1 MRTRNG
7 DGNAG
12 SDPPEP
18 AFWGQ
23 LFAGLS
29 APVIVADGPGGSST
43 PQPEILLRRRKTWVD
58 RLFAGEESYANSP
71 DKIVIL
77 QNGVEIEDVPIDPL
91 GSWTVVGRHPRAHIQ
106 LEAYKLGLFHAAFHK
121 KDGRFYLRAID
132 LECGTLLDRKKIK
145 AGVPVPLRDGSL
157 VDIPGY
163 QLRIRLAN
171 SPATAGEEIVEAEE
185 LAETPSYFY
194 VPPPS
199 SLVRTNL
206 IEDRAAI
213 TLWSG
218 GVTSLKVADII
229 EETADAKTFRLVGE
243 KPLLF
248 SYRPG
253 QFVTLLLTIDGE
265 YIERSYIQLLRLSGV
280 KDAVHRR
287 RQRDHADDVNEPLDR
302 RHNRRCGCDVPGLV
316 QIACGHHFPQG
327 ARAHLDAACLF
338 PRGHHPDLRLSRTNR
353 ILDRPH

>member
-1 MRTRNG
+1 MTIRDAHRIPG
-7 DGNAG
+7 LE
-12 SDPPEP
+12 PPEA

-23 LFAGLS
+23 LFAGLP
-29 APVIVADGPGGSST
+29 ALVIVADSPVGSST
-43 PQPEILLRRRKTWVD
+43 PQSETLVRRSKPWVD

-121 KDGRFYLRAID
+121 KDGRFYLQAID
-132 LECGTLLDRKKIK
+132 LECGTLLDRKKVK

-171 SPATAGEEIVEAEE
+171 SPAPAGEEIVEAEE
-185 LAETPSYFY
+185 LVEIPSYFY

-199 SLVRTNL
+199 SPVQTNL

-213 TLWSG
+213 ALWSG
-218 GVTSLKVADII
+218 GVTSLRVANII
-229 EETADAKTFRLVGE
+229 EETAHAKTFRLGGR
-243 KPLLF
+243 KAPRF
-248 SYRPG
+248 S
-253 QFVTLLLTIDGE
+253 
-265 YIERSYIQLLRLSGV
+265 
-280 KDAVHRR
+280 
-287 RQRDHADDVNEPLDR
+287 
-302 RHNRRCGCDVPGLV
+302 C
-316 QIACGHHFPQG
+316 
-327 ARAHLDAACLF
+327 
-338 PRGHHPDLRLSRTNR
+338 RT
-353 ILDRPH
+353 

>member
-1 MRTRNG
+1 MTIR

-23 LFAGLS
+23 LFTGLP

-43 PQPEILLRRRKTWVD
+43 PQSETLVRRRKTWVD

-121 KDGRFYLRAID
+121 KDGRLYLRAID
-132 LECGTLLDRKKIK
+132 LENGTLLDRKKIK

-163 QLRIRLAN
+163 QLRIRRAN
-171 SPATAGEEIVEAEE
+171 SPPTAGEEIAEAEE
-185 LAETPSYFY
+185 LAEIPSYFY
-194 VPPPS
+194 VPPPPPS
-199 SLVRTNL
+199 SPVLTNL

-213 TLWSG
+213 ALWSG
-218 GVTSLKVADII
+218 GVTSVGAGDLSEA
-229 EETADAKTFRLVGE
+229 TPQAKT
-243 KPLLF
+243 
-248 SYRPG
+248 
-253 QFVTLLLTIDGE
+253 
-265 YIERSYIQLLRLSGV
+265 LR
-280 KDAVHRR
+280 R
-287 RQRDHADDVNEPLDR
+287 
-302 RHNRRCGCDVPGLV
+302 
-316 QIACGHHFPQG
+316 
-327 ARAHLDAACLF
+327 
-338 PRGHHPDLRLSRTNR
+338 
-353 ILDRPH
+353 